1 MITVKECT
9 GLAQSV
15 MSKYKYLYGAKGQP
29 YTKELVEHLAKA
41 YPGTY
46 SAALKAEAMKDAN
59 KGYMAGDCSWFICYI
74 MQLSMMGSTQL
85 KENAV
90 MKLKPQKSLAKEGMC
105 LWKEGHVAYVGDDLK
120 IYEMRSTAKDGTV
133 SSWDKRAKDFT
144 YMFVVKKSPLYYEE
158 QENNP
163 TSEYFP
169 RYKGIGS
176 SIVSGLAAVGAED
189 TSYAYRKRIAE
200 RNGIVNYGGT
210 IAQNLQLVRLLKDG
224 KLLKP

>member
-15 MSKYKYLYGAKGQP
+15 INKYKYLYGAKGQP
-29 YTKELVEHLAKA
+29 YTKELVKRLAKA

-46 SAALKAEAMKDAN
+46 STALKAEAMKEAN

-74 MQLSMMGSTQL
+74 MQLSMMGSAQI
-85 KENAV
+85 KENAL

-133 SSWDKRAKDFT
+133 SSWDQRAKDFT
-144 YMFVVKKSPLYYEE
+144 YMFVVRNSPLYF
-158 QENNP
+158 ENQQTNP
-163 TSEYFP
+163 LGNYYPKYTGKST
-169 RYKGIGS
+169 
-176 SIVSGLAAVGAED
+176 SIVESLLAVGEKDISFAH
-189 TSYAYRKRIAE
+189 RKQIAE
-200 RNGIVNYGGT
+200 KNGIVNYRGT

>member
-46 SAALKAEAMKDAN
+46 SVALKAEAMKDAN

-144 YMFVVKKSPLYYEE
+144 YMFVVKKSPLYYEN
-158 QENNP
+158 QENSPLNIYYP
-163 TSEYFP
+163 K
-169 RYKGIGS
+169 YKGIGH
-176 SIVSGLAAVGAED
+176 SIVSALDAVGEKDVSFAH
-189 TSYAYRKRIAE
+189 RKSIAAK
-200 RNGIVNYGGT
+200 NGIVDYRGT
-210 IAQNLQLVRLLKDG
+210 ASQNMQLVKLLKEG
-224 KLLKP
+224 KLLKS